1 MSMPRVFM
9 SWCMHYREYCCDTCD
24 SDGVPPTPPFTTNWL
39 YICTCGP
46 AEVSQ

>member
-9 SWCMHYREYCCDTCD
+9 SWRMCYRENYCDTCD
-24 SDGVPPTPPFTTNWL
+24 SDGVPPSPPFTFHWL